1 MYCFGVS
8 MITLGQIHKMA
19 DKGYFAEGEARA
31 VGEEMTP
38 ETQEDDAVIFEYF
51 FVAGLRMPLHPALA
65 DILIKF
71 QA

>member
-1 MYCFGVS
+1 
-8 MITLGQIHKMA
+8 MA